1 MERNH
6 RHPRR
11 AALLT
16 GASLGAVAALGL
28 GDARAQQG
36 PFLYVPGGVGDV
48 SVVDTSKNTVIGGP
62 IPVAGTP
69 IAAAVRGDGA
79 FAYIVNGLANTV
91 VPIDT
96 ATNTAGAP
104 IPVGTNPS
112 GAVFAPDGKT
122 VYVTNQFS
130 NTVTPINVA
139 TNTAGAPIPAG
150 DQPQGIAVTP
160 DGKTLYVANLNT
172 NTVTPI
178 NIATSTA
185 GTPIPAGPGPTAV
198 AVTPDGKTVYVS
210 LANNSVV
217 PINVTTNTV
226 GPPIP
231 VGGLP
236 SGLAV
241 TPDGKTLY
249 VANSLTNN
257 VTPIDV
263 ATNMPGAPIP
273 VGVAPFGVAI
283 SPDGKTV
290 YVTDAGS
297 GQVTPIDVATNTAG
311 APIIVVPVP
320 TFPGICSN
328 GNALLA
334 SGLTFIARTSGALA
348 CTLASGPTGSPGPVF
363 TGGIMQF
370 AGANITSA
378 LPISLQAAG
387 GTFDTNGNNATLS
400 GAISGPGSLTKIG
413 AGTLM
418 LSGAGTYTGA
428 TAVNVGTL
436 QAGAVNAF
444 SPFSAFTIASGAT
457 LDLNSFNQTIGSL
470 AGAGGVTLGS
480 AILTT
485 GNDNT
490 STVFSGSIVGTG
502 GLTKIGAG
510 TFMLTGASTYTG
522 PTNVNAGILSVNG
535 SLASTV
541 SVNSG
546 GTLMGNG
553 SVGGL
558 NVVSGGT
565 AAPGNSIG
573 MLNVAG
579 NVSFGSGSI
588 YQVETNAAGQ
598 SDKILA
604 GGTTSLTGGTVQ
616 VLAEN
621 GTYARQ
627 TRYTI
632 LTANGGVAGTFANV
646 TSNLAFLTPTL
657 SYDPND
663 VFLTLNRNDITFS
676 SLAQTPNQRS
686 VAGAL
691 DRSPLFSPLVQ
702 AVINLT
708 GAGALQ
714 AFDALSGEVHGSVQ
728 TTMIDDSRYIRQAVL
743 GRLRQAPYANDTG
756 AMAALGSGGP
766 MLAYG
771 ATVPATDYSTM
782 AYADARRPNF
792 PIKAPPLA
800 APVQTADFTYWA
812 QGVGAWG
819 KINSDGNAAD
829 VSRNL
834 GGFFTGFDRRF
845 GDWRAGLAGG
855 YTNSSVSVSA
865 RASSANIDT
874 GYLAAYAGTNY
885 GPWNVRSGAA
895 FAWNSISTSRSIN
908 FPGFAEQATSRY
920 GAGETQVFGE
930 FGYGVSFGQ
939 IAVEPFAGLAWVHLS
954 TDSFTET
961 GGISA
966 LNGSGNKSDAGY
978 STLGMRAASY
988 YLLQNGTAFIPRASV
1003 AWQHAFGTVDPTAAL
1018 AFVSIGAAFGIA
1030 GVPLARDAAL
1040 VEAGA
1045 DLQITSQAKIGFSYA
1060 GQLADSIQDHSV
1072 KGNFTW
1078 RF

>member
-1 MERNH
+1 M
-6 RHPRR
+6 
-11 AALLT
+11 
-16 GASLGAVAALGL
+16 
-28 GDARAQQG
+28 
-36 PFLYVPGGVGDV
+36 
-48 SVVDTSKNTVIGGP
+48 
-62 IPVAGTP
+62 
-69 IAAAVRGDGA
+69 AAAVRGDESLVYVTNQGGSNTVSVINTATNTVVATIPVGIVPGLLAVSPDGTRVYVPNQGSDTVSVINTASNTVVATIPAGSQPVGA
-79 FAYIVNGLANTV
+79 GVSPDGARVYVTNTNANTV
-91 VPIDT
+91 SVINSATNTVITTIPVGTAPTGVAVTPDGTRAYVTNAFSDNVSVINTATNTVVATIPIAGFIPTPQLVAVSPNGTRAYVTNAFTNNVSVIDT
-96 ATNTAGAP
+96 ATNT
-104 IPVGTNPS
+104 V
-112 GAVFAPDGKT
+112 
-122 VYVTNQFS
+122 
-130 NTVTPINVA
+130 VA
-139 TNTAGAPIPAG
+139 TIPAG
-150 DQPQGIAVTP
+150 NQPTGVMVTP
-160 DGKTLYVANLNT
+160 DGTRAYVTNFLNNNVSVIDTAT
-172 NTVTPI
+172 NTVV
-178 NIATSTA
+178 AT
-185 GTPIPAGPGPTAV
+185 
-198 AVTPDGKTVYVS
+198 
-210 LANNSVV
+210 
-217 PINVTTNTV
+217 
-226 GPPIP
+226 IP
-231 VGGLP
+231 VGLLP
-236 SGLAV
+236 SAL
-241 TPDGKTLY
+241 
-249 VANSLTNN
+249 
-257 VTPIDV
+257 
-263 ATNMPGAPIP
+263 
-273 VGVAPFGVAI
+273 
-283 SPDGKTV
+283 
-290 YVTDAGS
+290 
-297 GQVTPIDVATNTAG
+297 
-311 APIIVVPVP
+311 
-320 TFPGICSN
+320 GICSN

-334 SGLTFIARTSGALA
+334 AGLTFKANTSGALN

-363 TGGIMQF
+363 TGGTMQF

-378 LPISLQAAG
+378 LQISLQAAG

-400 GAISGPGSLTKIG
+400 GAISGPGT
-413 AGTLM
+413 
-418 LSGAGTYTGA
+418 
-428 TAVNVGTL
+428 
-436 QAGAVNAF
+436 
-444 SPFSAFTIASGAT
+444 
-457 LDLNSFNQTIGSL
+457 
-470 AGAGGVTLGS
+470 
-480 AILTT
+480 
-485 GNDNT
+485 
-490 STVFSGSIVGTG
+490 
-502 GLTKIGAG
+502 LTKIGAG

-541 SVNSG
+541 FVNSG

-573 MLNVAG
+573 TLNVAG
-579 NVSFGSGSI
+579 NVSFGPGSI

-604 GGTTSLTGGTVQ
+604 GGTSSLTGGTVQ

-621 GTYARQ
+621 GNYARQ

-632 LTANGGVAGTFANV
+632 LTANGGVTGTFANV

-676 SLAQTPNQRS
+676 SVAQTPNQRS

-708 GAGALQ
+708 GASALQ

-728 TTMIDDSRYIRQAVL
+728 STIVDDSRYFRQAVL
-743 GRLRQAPYANDTG
+743 GRLRQAPYAGDTG

-771 ATVPATDYSTM
+771 ASVPATDYSTM

-800 APVQTADFTYWA
+800 APAQTADFTYWA

-819 KINSDGNAAD
+819 KINNDGNAAD

-855 YTNSSVSVSA
+855 YTNSSVSVNA

-908 FPGFAEQATSRY
+908 FPGFAEQATTRY

-930 FGYGVSFGQ
+930 LGYGVSFGQ

-954 TDSFTET
+954 TNSFTET

-966 LNGSGNKSDAGY
+966 LNGSGNKSDVGY

-988 YLLQNGTAFIPRASV
+988 YLLQNGMAFIPRASV

-1018 AFVSIGAAFGIA
+1018 EFVSTGAAFGIA

-1045 DLQITSQAKIGFSYA
+1045 DLQITSQAKIGLSYA
-1060 GQLADSIQDHSV
+1060 GQLAHSIQDHSV

>member
-1 MERNH
+1 M
-6 RHPRR
+6 
-11 AALLT
+11 
-16 GASLGAVAALGL
+16 
-28 GDARAQQG
+28 
-36 PFLYVPGGVGDV
+36 
-48 SVVDTSKNTVIGGP
+48 
-62 IPVAGTP
+62 
-69 IAAAVRGDGA
+69 AAAVRGDES
-79 FAYIVNGLANTV
+79 L
-91 VPIDT
+91 
-96 ATNTAGAP
+96 
-104 IPVGTNPS
+104 
-112 GAVFAPDGKT
+112 
-122 VYVTNQFS
+122 VYVTNQGGS
-130 NTVTPINVA
+130 NTVSVINTA
-139 TNTAGAPIPAG
+139 TNTVVATIPVGIVPGLLAVSPDGTRVYVPNQGSDTVSVINTATNTVVATIPAG
-150 DQPQGIAVTP
+150 SQPVGAGVSP
-160 DGKTLYVANLNT
+160 DGARVYVTNTNANTVSVINTAT
-172 NTVTPI
+172 NTVITTIPVG
-178 NIATSTA
+178 TA
-185 GTPIPAGPGPTAV
+185 PTGV
-198 AVTPDGKTVYVS
+198 AVTPDGTRAYV
-210 LANNSVV
+210 
-217 PINVTTNTV
+217 TNAATMFPSSTP
-226 GPPIP
+226 PPIRWSP
-231 VGGLP
+231 LSRSVPTAPAPMSPTLSPTMFRSSTPPPIRWFATIPAGTQPTGVM
-236 SGLAV
+236 V
-241 TPDGKTLY
+241 TPDGTRAYVTNTL
-249 VANSLTNN
+249 NNN
-257 VTPIDV
+257 VSVINTATNTVV
-263 ATNMPGAPIP
+263 ATIP
-273 VGVAPFGVAI
+273 VGL
-283 SPDGKTV
+283 SPS
-290 YVTDAGS
+290 AL
-297 GQVTPIDVATNTAG
+297 
-311 APIIVVPVP
+311 
-320 TFPGICSN
+320 GICSN

-334 SGLTFIARTSGALA
+334 AGLTFKANTSGALN

-363 TGGIMQF
+363 TGGTMQF

-378 LPISLQAAG
+378 LQISLQAAG

-400 GAISGPGSLTKIG
+400 GAISGPGTLTKIG
-413 AGTLM
+413 AGTL
-418 LSGAGTYTGA
+418 T
-428 TAVNVGTL
+428 
-436 QAGAVNAF
+436 
-444 SPFSAFTIASGAT
+444 
-457 LDLNSFNQTIGSL
+457 L
-470 AGAGGVTLGS
+470 AG
-480 AILTT
+480 I
-485 GNDNT
+485 
-490 STVFSGSIVGTG
+490 
-502 GLTKIGAG
+502 
-510 TFMLTGASTYTG
+510 STYTG

-541 SVNSG
+541 FVNSG

-573 MLNVAG
+573 TLNVAG
-579 NVSFGSGSI
+579 NVSFGPGSI

-604 GGTTSLTGGTVQ
+604 GGTSSLTGGTVQ

-621 GTYARQ
+621 GNYARQ

-632 LTANGGVAGTFANV
+632 LTANGGLTGTFANV

-676 SLAQTPNQRS
+676 SVAQTPNQRS

-708 GAGALQ
+708 GASALQ

-728 TTMIDDSRYIRQAVL
+728 STIVDDSRYFRQAVL
-743 GRLRQAPYANDTG
+743 GRLRQAPYAGDTG

-771 ATVPATDYSTM
+771 ASVPATDYSTM

-800 APVQTADFTYWA
+800 APAQTADFTYWA

-819 KINSDGNAAD
+819 KINNDGNAAD

-855 YTNSSVSVSA
+855 YTNSSVSVNA

-908 FPGFAEQATSRY
+908 FPGFAEQATTRY

-930 FGYGVSFGQ
+930 LGYGVSFGQ

-954 TDSFTET
+954 ANSFTET
-961 GGISA
+961 GGIGA
-966 LNGSGNKSDAGY
+966 LNGSGNRSDVGY

-988 YLLQNGTAFIPRASV
+988 YLLQNGMAFIPRASV

-1018 AFVSIGAAFGIA
+1018 EFVSTGAAFGIA

-1045 DLQITSQAKIGFSYA
+1045 DLQITSQAKIGLSYA
-1060 GQLADSIQDHSV
+1060 GQLAHSIQDHSV